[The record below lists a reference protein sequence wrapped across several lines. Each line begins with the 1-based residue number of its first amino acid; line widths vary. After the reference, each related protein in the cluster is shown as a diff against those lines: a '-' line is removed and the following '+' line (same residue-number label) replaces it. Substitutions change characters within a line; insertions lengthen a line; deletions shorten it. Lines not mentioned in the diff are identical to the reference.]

1 MGVRGVAIA
10 LVLLLGILL
19 AVDRFGVA
27 YAEDRVAAQLQEEL
41 ALSTTPEVD
50 ITGFPAL
57 TQAISG
63 RYDDV
68 RLTLTGADVSG
79 LADLDVEVELQ
90 GLRIT
95 LAELFSE
102 QVEVIPVERIDG
114 SVRVPYAT
122 VASQINNTATVE
134 AATDGVR
141 VTDRFTVLGQTFPV
155 SGVGRVEVT
164 GPQQLGVTVTA
175 LELGGVDIPDSL
187 LDQFRGQLSFTY
199 DLPPL
204 PFGLTVTAA
213 EATDDGFD
221 ITAEASDAVIDPNAI
236 PTD

>member
-1 MGVRGVAIA
+1 MGVRGVAITL
-10 LVLLLGILL
+10 LVLLGLLL
-19 AVDRFGVA
+19 ALDRFGVA
-27 YAEDRVAAQLQEEL
+27 YAEDRVATQLQEEL
-41 ALSTTPEVD
+41 GLSTTPEVD

-57 TQAISG
+57 TQAIAG

-68 RLTLTGADVSG
+68 RLTLTGADVAG

-95 LAELFSE
+95 LPELFSE

-114 SVRVPYAT
+114 SVQVPYST
-122 VASQINNTATVE
+122 VAGQISDTATVE
-134 AATDGVR
+134 AGDGGVT
-141 VTDRFTVLGQTFPV
+141 VTDRFTILGQTFPV
-155 SGVGRVEVT
+155 SGTGAVEVV

-175 LELGGVDIPDSL
+175 LNLGGVDIPDSIVEQL
-187 LDQFRGQLSFTY
+187 RDQLSFIY

-213 EATDDGFD
+213 EATADGFD

-236 PTD
+236 PTN